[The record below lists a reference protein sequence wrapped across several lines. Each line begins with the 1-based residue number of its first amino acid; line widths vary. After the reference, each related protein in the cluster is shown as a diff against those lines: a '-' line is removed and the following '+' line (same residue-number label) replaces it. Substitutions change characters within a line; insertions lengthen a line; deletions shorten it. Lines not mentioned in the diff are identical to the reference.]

1 MRMVRSISKSSS
13 PRYRQRTRRKR
24 TRRKRGTRKR
34 TRRKRM
40 RRKRMRRT
48 SIGNRKR
55 TRRERTRRR
64 SRKRRKRRKKTRR
77 RWLSGSV
84 LRRWSEGLG
93 FEAGSEQDFKLL
105 LGSSLRILPLV
116 KASEKGGGEV

>member
-1 MRMVRSISKSSS
+1 
-13 PRYRQRTRRKR
+13 
-24 TRRKRGTRKR
+24 
-34 TRRKRM
+34 M

-55 TRRERTRRR
+55 TRRERTRRRR

-116 KASEKGGGEV
+116 KASEKGGGEVRASPPSG

>member
-34 TRRKRM
+34 TRRMRM

-55 TRRERTRRR
+55 TRRERM
-64 SRKRRKRRKKTRR
+64 RKRRKKTRR

>member
-1 MRMVRSISKSSS
+1 
-13 PRYRQRTRRKR
+13 
-24 TRRKRGTRKR
+24 
-34 TRRKRM
+34 M

-48 SIGNRKR
+48 SIGN
-55 TRRERTRRR
+55 
-64 SRKRRKRRKKTRR
+64 RKRRKRRKKTRR

-116 KASEKGGGEV
+116 KASEKGGGEVRASPPSG